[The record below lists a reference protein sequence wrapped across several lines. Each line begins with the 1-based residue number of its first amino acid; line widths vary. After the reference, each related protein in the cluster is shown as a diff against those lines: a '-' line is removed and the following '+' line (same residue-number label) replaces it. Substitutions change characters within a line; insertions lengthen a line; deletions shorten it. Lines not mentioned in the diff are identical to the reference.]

1 MFSYKY
7 KETGTLSISM
17 IDEYRN
23 EVAYIDYSIYETTL
37 HIIGIERTP
46 HANRRYSSNM
56 HFGTCILN
64 ALLKYIIEQGIKIT
78 KITGGLSYSDAYN
91 NNWADSIPFYQDFTK
106 YVDDSLNCS
115 LHFCLFDKENYSSE
129 VLLPTDRL
137 ERMLFIKEFIQN
149 HINKKYNASFCYMV
163 THSLK

>member
-17 IDEYRN
+17 IDKYRN

-46 HANRRYSSNM
+46 HANRIYSSNM

-64 ALLKYIIEQGIKIT
+64 KLLKYIIE
-78 KITGGLSYSDAYN
+78 
-91 NNWADSIPFYQDFTK
+91 
-106 YVDDSLNCS
+106 
-115 LHFCLFDKENYSSE
+115 
-129 VLLPTDRL
+129 
-137 ERMLFIKEFIQN
+137 
-149 HINKKYNASFCYMV
+149 
-163 THSLK
+163 